1 MEGPMKK
8 VSRQQMRAIQKK
20 ALKDAKR
27 QKIPQPWSSTLVS
40 CDDGMIMV
48 VNHQM
53 DHLLKTDAFTY
64 LDLEMHKHVR
74 IPKIRRISHK
84 VR

>member
-1 MEGPMKK
+1 MKK

-20 ALKDAKR
+20 ALKDVKR
-27 QKIPQPWSSTLVS
+27 QEKSQPKSSTLMS

-53 DHLLKTDAFTY
+53 DHLLKSDAFMY
-64 LDLEMHKHVR
+64 LDLEKHKHVR
-74 IPKIRRISHK
+74 FPKIRPISHK
-84 VR
+84 VK